1 MFINLR
7 VRPRPIGRGYKRGNC
22 VTFFD
27 LRQYGLHFSAYFVS
41 HMKRAYKYRF
51 YPTSDQVELLAQTF
65 GCVRFVYNSILR
77 WRTDAYYERQE
88 KIGYTQA
95 SARLTALKKEPEFTW
110 LNDVSSVPL
119 QQALRHQQAGFSNFF
134 AGRAKYPTFKSK
146 RHKQAATLTD
156 AAFKYRDGKLYM
168 AKSKTALDVH
178 WSRPLPSAPSTI
190 TISRDTAGRYF
201 VSCLCE
207 FEPVSLPITAK
218 TVGIDVG
225 LKDLFVTDTGFKSG
239 NPRHTAKYAARLA
252 LLQRRL
258 SKKAK
263 GSKNRARAR
272 LKVARLH
279 AKIADCRLDALHKAT
294 RKLINDN
301 QVVCVESLKVKN
313 MIRNPSLSKA
323 IADASWSELVRQLQY
338 KGEWAGRSVVAI
350 DQFFPSSKRCSCC
363 GFTMKKMPLDVR
375 KWHCPEC
382 GADHDRDVNAARNIK
397 AAGLAVLVHGEPV
410 NPKPLN
416 AA

>member
-1 MFINLR
+1 
-7 VRPRPIGRGYKRGNC
+7 
-22 VTFFD
+22 
-27 LRQYGLHFSAYFVS
+27 
-41 HMKRAYKYRF
+41 MKRAYKYRF
-51 YPTSDQVELLAQTF
+51 YPTPEQIELLAQTF

-88 KIGYTQA
+88 KIGYPQA
-95 SARLTALKKEPEFTW
+95 DKRLTALKAMPEYAF
-110 LNDVSSVPL
+110 LRDVSAVPL
-119 QQALRHQQAGFSNFF
+119 QQAIRHQQDAFKNFF
-134 AGRAKYPTFKSK
+134 AGRAAYPVFKSK
-146 RHKQAATLTD
+146 RHKQAATFMNT
-156 AAFKYRDGKLYM
+156 AFKYRDGKLYM
-168 AKSKTALDVH
+168 AKSKAPLDVR
-178 WSRPLPSAPSTI
+178 WSRPLPSSPSSI
-190 TISRDTAGRYF
+190 TISKDTAGRYF

-207 FEPVSLPITAK
+207 FEPVSLPITAS

-252 LLQRRL
+252 LFQRRL
-258 SKKAK
+258 SKKVK
-263 GSKNRARAR
+263 GSKNRAKAR
-272 LKVARLH
+272 LKVSRLH

-294 RKLINDN
+294 RKLINEN

-323 IADASWSELVRQLQY
+323 IADASWGEFTRQLQY

-350 DQFFPSSKRCSCC
+350 DQFLPSSKRCSCC
-363 GFTMKKMPLDVR
+363 GFTMQKMPLDVR

-382 GADHDRDVNAARNIK
+382 GTDHDRDINAAINIK
-397 AAGLAVLVHGEPV
+397 AAGLAVLAHGEPV
-410 NPKPLN
+410 NPESHK

>member
-1 MFINLR
+1 
-7 VRPRPIGRGYKRGNC
+7 
-22 VTFFD
+22 
-27 LRQYGLHFSAYFVS
+27 
-41 HMKRAYKYRF
+41 MKRAYKYRF
-51 YPTSDQVELLAQTF
+51 YPTPDQIELLAQTF

-77 WRTDAYYERQE
+77 WRTDAYCERQE
-88 KIGYTQA
+88 KIGYPQA
-95 SARLTALKKEPEFTW
+95 DKRLTALKAMPEYAF
-110 LNDVSSVPL
+110 LREVSAVPL
-119 QQALRHQQAGFSNFF
+119 QQAIRHQQDAFKNFF
-134 AGRAKYPTFKSK
+134 AGRAAYPAFKSK
-146 RHKQAATLTD
+146 RHKQAATFMNT
-156 AAFKYRDGKLYM
+156 AFKYRDGKLYM
-168 AKSKTALDVH
+168 AKSKAPLDVR
-178 WSRPLPSAPSTI
+178 WSRPLPSAPSSI
-190 TISRDTAGRYF
+190 TISKDTAGRYF

-207 FEPVSLPITAK
+207 FEPVSLPITAS

-252 LLQRRL
+252 LFQRRL
-258 SKKAK
+258 SKKVK
-263 GSKNRARAR
+263 GSKNRAKAR

-294 RKLINDN
+294 RKLINEN

-323 IADASWSELVRQLQY
+323 IADASWGEFTRQLQY

-363 GFTMKKMPLDVR
+363 GFTMQKMPLDVR

-382 GADHDRDVNAARNIK
+382 GTDHDRDINAAINIK
-397 AAGLAVLVHGEPV
+397 AAGLAVLAHGEPV
-410 NPKPLN
+410 NPESHK

>member
-1 MFINLR
+1 MR
-7 VRPRPIGRGYKRGNC
+7 
-22 VTFFD
+22 
-27 LRQYGLHFSAYFVS
+27 
-41 HMKRAYKYRF
+41 RAYKYRF
-51 YPTSDQVELLAQTF
+51 YPTPEQVELLAQTF
-65 GCVRFVYNSILR
+65 GCVRFIYNSILR

-95 SARLTALKKEPEFTW
+95 SARLTALKKEPEFAW

-134 AGRAKYPTFKSK
+134 AGRARYPTFKSK

-168 AKSKTALDVH
+168 AKSKAPLDVC
-178 WSRPLPSAPSTI
+178 WSRPLPSIPSTV
-190 TISRDTAGRYF
+190 TISKDAAGRYF

-207 FEPVSLPITAK
+207 FEPVSLPITAS
-218 TVGIDVG
+218 TVGIDIG

-263 GSKNRARAR
+263 GSKNRAKAR

-279 AKIADCRLDALHKAT
+279 ARIADCRMDALHKAT

-323 IADASWSELVRQLQY
+323 IADAGWGEFTRQLAY

-350 DQFFPSSKRCSCC
+350 DPLFPSTKRCSCG

-375 KWHCPEC
+375 KWSCPEC
-382 GADHDRDVNAARNIK
+382 GADHDCDVNAARNIK
-397 AAGLAVLVHGEPV
+397 AAGLAVLAHGEPV
-410 NPKPLN
+410 NPESHK
-416 AA
+416 AAWVRLREVGILAL